1 MSAESSPSTTH
12 PPPSSV
18 RRVIVASLIGTSL
31 EWYDFFIYGTAAA
44 LVFNKLF
51 FPSFEPLV
59 GTLLAFAT
67 YAVGFIARPLGGVVF
82 GHYGDKLGR
91 KNVLVVTL
99 LMMGIATFAIGL
111 MPTHATIGVW
121 APILLVALRFVQG
134 LGLGGE
140 WGGAVLMTL
149 ESGDDRRRGLNASWP
164 QVGVPIGLLLANGV
178 LSLMGGITSD
188 AAFLSWGWRVPFLLS
203 GLLVIV
209 GLWIRLTI
217 AESPLFQAV
226 EAEDTKARTPIVEV
240 LRTYPRQVLLAIGAR
255 VGVDVAFYTFVLFIT
270 TYIAT
275 YLGLPRSYALNAVL
289 VAAAVQVFL
298 IPWFGHLSDR
308 FGRRPVYLFG
318 AVGAAVWVFV
328 FFALLDTGSFLLIL
342 LATVVSLVFHAAMYG
357 PQASFIA
364 EMFPTRV
371 RYTGA
376 SMGYQLA
383 GILGGAL
390 APIISVA
397 LLDRFDTSLVVSLYV
412 VLVLAVTAVCVL
424 LSPET
429 SRLDLRA
436 DPTAQPATHP
446 GCLMTTVTIDL
457 NSDLGEG
464 FGAWSL
470 GDDDALLD
478 VVTSANVACGFHA
491 GDPDILRRVCELA
504 AERGVVIGA
513 QVGYR
518 DLHGF
523 GRRAMDVDPA
533 DADQRGHLPDR
544 GAGRL
549 RPGRRHPGQL
559 RQAARGALQRR
570 RAPPGAGD
578 GGRRGDQAVR
588 RVAAGDGPARVV
600 DPRRGRRGR
609 RARPS
614 PRRSPTAATPRRARS
629 CHGRSRGR
637 CCTTRGTS
645 PSGW

>member
-1 MSAESSPSTTH
+1 MSAQSSPSTNH

-44 LVFNKLF
+44 LVFNTLF

-121 APILLVALRFVQG
+121 APILLVALRFIQG

-178 LSLMGGITSD
+178 LSLMGGITTD
-188 AAFLSWGWRVPFLLS
+188 AAFLSWGWRIPFLLS
-203 GLLVIV
+203 GLLVVV

-255 VGVDVAFYTFVLFIT
+255 VGVDVAFYTFVLFST

-308 FGRRPVYLFG
+308 FGRRPVYLVG

-412 VLVLAVTAVCVL
+412 VLVLAVTTVCVL

-436 DPTAQPATHP
+436 EPTGQRATH
-446 GCLMTTVTIDL
+446 
-457 NSDLGEG
+457 
-464 FGAWSL
+464 
-470 GDDDALLD
+470 
-478 VVTSANVACGFHA
+478 
-491 GDPDILRRVCELA
+491 
-504 AERGVVIGA
+504 
-513 QVGYR
+513 
-518 DLHGF
+518 
-523 GRRAMDVDPA
+523 
-533 DADQRGHLPDR
+533 R
-544 GAGRL
+544 GA
-549 RPGRRHPGQL
+549 
-559 RQAARGALQRR
+559 
-570 RAPPGAGD
+570 
-578 GGRRGDQAVR
+578 
-588 RVAAGDGPARVV
+588 
-600 DPRRGRRGR
+600 
-609 RARPS
+609 S
-614 PRRSPTAATPRRARS
+614 
-629 CHGRSRGR
+629 
-637 CCTTRGTS
+637 
-645 PSGW
+645 